1 LGLIDEIDVFSRA
14 LEPAE
19 IQSIYNAGRFGKCVV
34 NRPPVAND
42 FRQQTFVPQPLTIHD
57 ATFTAASSDPDEDTL
72 TLESVSATSV
82 NGGTLVLNAGI
93 VTYAPAAGFLGSD
106 SFGYTVSD
114 GNGGTASA
122 SVLVQVDP
130 SPFAAHMLPPT
141 IVNGGFQLNF
151 SGYAGAT
158 YTLQRAESLAGP
170 WVDLGSSTVDDS
182 GNGTLLDP
190 NPPPGNAFYRAVY
203 H

>member
-1 LGLIDEIDVFSRA
+1 MAQPVLIPD
-14 LEPAE
+14 
-19 IQSIYNAGRFGKCVV
+19 SIF
-34 NRPPVAND
+34 
-42 FRQQTFVPQPLTIHD
+42 I
-57 ATFTAASSDPDEDTL
+57 AASSDPDEDLL
-72 TLESVSATSV
+72 TLESVSNAST
-82 NGGTLVLNAGI
+82 NGGTVVLNAGV
-93 VTYAPAAGFLGSD
+93 VTYTPRAGFLGSD
-106 SFGYTVSD
+106 SFSYTISD

-151 SGYAGAT
+151 SGYPGAT

-170 WVDLGSSTVDDS
+170 WTDLGSVTVDGG
-182 GNGTLLDP
+182 GNGTLLDS
-190 NPPPGNAFYRAVY
+190 NPPQGNAFYRAVY